1 MFDVVIAGGTVID
14 GTSEPAVRTD
24 VGITG
29 EMIKAIGDLQDVHA
43 KRIIDARGLVVSP
56 GFVDTHTHAEGD
68 LLTNPQHACG
78 LRQGITTE
86 FLGIDGMS
94 YAPLSPQ
101 NYKMYRH
108 WLGGLLGEPPQ
119 DLDMSSV
126 ASFRANYHKK
136 CSVNTAYLV
145 PHATVRLEVLGFR
158 DVLLTADG
166 LEQMKRL
173 VREGMD
179 QGAVGLSTGGSY
191 YPGPWATTKEIAKL
205 ADVVKDAGKVY
216 MAEPRR
222 ADLNRIHQRNGVEE
236 AIEVSRR
243 TGAKLHLAHFR
254 TDPATAGKVEELM
267 APVDRAKR
275 DGVDISLDIYPYPT
289 GASIPVSLL
298 PPWSQEGGPNETIR
312 RLNDQQCLKKIC
324 EELEHESMVVSLQDM
339 VFCHL
344 PAYPNL
350 DGATLPDLAASR
362 GKLLAET
369 LCEVLVENDLKVGY
383 MGAPPDSTALWRQ
396 VSHDSMSLLARDDY
410 NVCSDITPAGS
421 ACHPR
426 CYGAFPRF
434 LGRLRRQFDF
444 LSLESMVHRM
454 TERPAK
460 RFGLTK
466 RGLIKKGYYADI
478 TIFEADKIMDNS
490 TYDDP
495 RRFPSGIPFVLV
507 NGELAVDNEQCTG
520 VLAGQ
525 AVP

>member
-1 MFDVVIAGGTVID
+1 MFDIVITGGMVID
-14 GTSEPAVRTD
+14 GTGGPAKRAD
-24 VGITG
+24 VGIVG
-29 EMIKAIGDLQDVHA
+29 ETIRAIGVLEDVCA
-43 KRIIDARGLVVSP
+43 KRIIDARGLAVSP
-56 GFVDTHTHAEGD
+56 GFIDTHTHAEGD
-68 LLTNPQHACG
+68 LLTDPQHAYG

-94 YAPLSPQ
+94 YAPLSAQ
-101 NYKMYRH
+101 NYKTYRH

-119 DLDMSSV
+119 NLDMSSV
-126 ASFRANYHKK
+126 TSFRANYHRK

-145 PHATVRLEVLGFR
+145 PHATLRLEVLGFHDR
-158 DVLLTADG
+158 PPTVDG
-166 LEQMKRL
+166 LEHMKRL
-173 VREGMD
+173 AQEGMD

-191 YPGPWATTKEIAKL
+191 YPGPWATTEEIAKI
-205 ADVVKDAGKVY
+205 AEVVKDAGKVY

-222 ADLNRIHQRNGVEE
+222 ADLNRIHQRDGVKE
-236 AIEVSRR
+236 ALEVSRR

-254 TDPATAGKVEELM
+254 TDPSTAGKVEELM
-267 APVDRAKR
+267 APIDRAKR

-289 GASIPVSLL
+289 GASIPISLL
-298 PPWSQEGGPNETIR
+298 PPWSQEGGPNEIIR
-312 RLNDQQCLKKIC
+312 RLKDPRYLKKIC
-324 EELEHESMVVSLQDM
+324 EELEQESMVVSLRDM
-339 VFCHL
+339 VFSHL
-344 PAYPNL
+344 PAYPDL
-350 DGATLPDLAASR
+350 DGSTLPELAASR
-362 GKLLAET
+362 GKLLTET

-383 MGAPPDSTALWRQ
+383 MGAPPDSAALWRQ

-410 NVCSDITPAGS
+410 NVCSDITPAGRV
-421 ACHPR
+421 CHPR

-434 LGRLRRQFDF
+434 LGRLRRQFGF

-466 RGLIKKGYYADI
+466 RGRIEKGCYADI
-478 TIFEADKIMDNS
+478 TIFEPDKVMDNS

-507 NGELAVDNEQCTG
+507 NGKLAVDKERCTG